1 MASLRD
7 IKTQI
12 SSVKATQQI
21 TSAMQTVASVKL
33 KQAERIVAKFLP
45 YEEKISELLSNF
57 LKSETK
63 FKSIFERN
71 SEVKRVA
78 IVAFS
83 ANMSLCG
90 AFNSNVTKMLIK
102 TIDKYRHL
110 GKENILIYTIGQK
123 TDHAIRKMDITPTE
137 YHEDIAH
144 KPDYSKIMAIADNL
158 MNLFS
163 KGEIDEV
170 VLIYHQYKSKGVQIL
185 VSETLLP
192 VSFDDVIEE
201 NSYSSVDYI
210 IEPDRETLLNEL
222 VPKAIKIKMYSS
234 LLESYTSEQAAR
246 NLAMQT
252 ATDNADDMLDDLS
265 LLYNKSRQQSITNE
279 LLDIIGATFK

>member
-110 GKENILIYTIGQK
+110 GKENILIYTIGKK